1 VLRKNQISDLDPI
14 LMKVLNTNL
23 MGPHV
28 VGTESLHTEVVDEA
42 ISLEVLNI

>member
-1 VLRKNQISDLDPI
+1 MRKDQIGDLDPI

-23 MGPHV
+23 MGSHI